1 LRITIPNGTRFG
13 AYEILSA
20 LGAGGMGEVYR
31 ARDSKLDRDVALKIL
46 PESFASDPDRLMRFE
61 REAKTLASLNHPNIA
76 AIYGIEERA
85 LVMELVEG
93 EDLSTRIS
101 RGPIPLD
108 EALPIAKQTADAL
121 AAAHEQGIIHRDLK
135 PANIKVRPDGTVK
148 VLDFGL
154 AKAMDP
160 GTGSG
165 EPGAGN
171 ALANSPTITS
181 PAMTMHGVILGTAA
195 YMSPEQ
201 AKGKPV
207 DKRTD
212 IWAFGCV
219 LFEMLAGRRPFDGDD
234 VTDVLGAVVRLEPE
248 WARLPANTPATIR
261 KLLRRCLE
269 KDRKQRLADASD
281 ARLEITDAQLPSPAD
296 TAPGVTMRSARA
308 PWIVAVATGLTLI
321 AAGVPAV
328 RHLTEPPP
336 VAEPIEFRFAAPEN
350 VALGGGVPAMSV
362 SPDGRHVAFVGI
374 SQGTNAIWLRSF
386 ASAAARI
393 LPGTDGAPPVQPIW
407 SPDSRFIAFGDR
419 GQLRSVPIAG
429 GPPITVAKVAANA
442 FNGSWNPDGV
452 ILIDANDGGD
462 PASDGGLHRIA
473 VAGGSLTKAT
483 TVDRAAG
490 ETRHLFPVFLP
501 DGRHFLYVAQ
511 SRSAVTELKIGRL
524 DSTETAV
531 VMPVSSQVVFSA
543 NHLLFWREGTLMA
556 QPFDPTARRLAGEAR
571 AVAAGV
577 AMNAGSNN
585 FSSFHASAGGVLA
598 YSEGTRGRVAQLSW
612 FDRAGKLLS
621 TVGEPDD
628 WRSIAL
634 SPDDRHVAASR
645 FDESANSSVD
655 LWTIDLERSV
665 SSRFT
670 FEANLSMN
678 NAPAWS
684 PDGAF
689 IAFQQ
694 SQSNTAGEDRT
705 GVYLRPFNGNG
716 KAQLVSKAAAQISDW
731 SRDGQYLAFNSG
743 GTASDVWVLPLAG
756 DRTPRAL
763 MTTRFA
769 EREPAFSPDGR
780 WIAYSSNESGQMQ
793 IVVEPFPSTGGKFQ
807 VSRNGGRW
815 ATWRSDGR
823 ELYFLRPDGTLMAA
837 SISTGSRF
845 DAGNPQAL
853 FATGLLNPAAGQRK
867 FAVTRDGKRFLV
879 NSVQRNAEEQRQ
891 ITVVV
896 NWPAAVQK

>member
-1 LRITIPNGTRFG
+1 VTMTTGTRVG
-13 AYEILSA
+13 LYEVVA
-20 LGAGGMGEVYR
+20 KLGEGGMGEVYR
-31 ARDSKLDRDVALKIL
+31 ARDTKLDRDVALKIL

-61 REAKTLASLNHPNIA
+61 REAKTLAALNHPNIA
-76 AIYGIEERA
+76 AIYGIEDRA

-93 EDLSTRIS
+93 EDLSARIA

-108 EALPIAKQTADAL
+108 EALPIAKQIAEAL
-121 AAAHEQGIIHRDLK
+121 EAAHEQGIIHRDLK

-154 AKAMDP
+154 AKAMDQ
-160 GTGSG
+160 GSG
-165 EPGAGN
+165 IGDQGSGH
-171 ALANSPTITS
+171 LANSPTITS

-219 LFEMLAGRRPFDGDD
+219 VFEMLAGRRPFDGDD

-248 WARLPANTPATIR
+248 WARLPANTPPTIR

-281 ARLEITDAQLPSPAD
+281 ARLEIADAQLPSHAD
-296 TAPGVTMRSARA
+296 TAPMVTVRSARG
-308 PWIVAVATGLTLI
+308 PWMIAAAIGVALI

-328 RHLTEPPP
+328 RHLSEEPPE
-336 VAEPIEFRFAAPEN
+336 AEAIEFRFAAPEN

-374 SQGTNAIWLRSF
+374 SQGTNAIWLRSLS
-386 ASAAARI
+386 SAGARM

-429 GPPITVAKVAANA
+429 GPPITIAKVAANA
-442 FNGSWNPDGV
+442 FNGSWSPKGV
-452 ILIDANDGGD
+452 ILIDANDGD
-462 PASDGGLHRIA
+462 PADGGLQRIA
-473 VAGGSLTKAT
+473 VAGGSAARAT
-483 TVDRAAG
+483 TVDRARG

-501 DGRHFLYVAQ
+501 DGRHFVYVAQ
-511 SRSAVTELKIGRL
+511 SRSAVPELRIGRL
-524 DSTETAV
+524 DSTETTV
-531 VMPVSSQVVFSA
+531 VMPVGSQAVFSA
-543 NHLLFWREGTLMA
+543 DHLLFWREGTLMA
-556 QPFDPTARRLAGEAR
+556 QPFDPAARRLAGEAR
-571 AVAAGV
+571 AVTAGV

-585 FSSFHASAGGVLA
+585 FASFNASAAGVLA
-598 YSEGTRGRVAQLSW
+598 YSEGTRGRVARLSW

-634 SPDDRHVAASR
+634 SPDGRHVAASR

-694 SQSNTAGEDRT
+694 SQSNDAGEDRT
-705 GVYLRPFNGNG
+705 GIYLRPFNGNG
-716 KAQLVSKAAAQISDW
+716 DAQLVSKTAAQISDW
-731 SRDGQYLAFNSG
+731 SRDGQYLTFNSG

-756 DRTPRAL
+756 DRTARAL

-769 EREPAFSPDGR
+769 EREPTFSPDGR

-793 IVVEPFPSTGGKFQ
+793 VVVEPFPSTGGKFQ
-807 VSRNGGRW
+807 VSRHGGRW
-815 ATWRSDGR
+815 PTWRADGR
-823 ELYFLRPDGTLMAA
+823 ELFFLRPDGTLMAA
-837 SISTGSRF
+837 AISTEGRFEAGS
-845 DAGNPQAL
+845 PQAL
-853 FATGLLNPAAGQRK
+853 FSTGLLNPAAGQRK
-867 FAVTRDGKRFLV
+867 FAVARDGKRFLV

-891 ITVVV
+891 ITVIL
-896 NWPAAVQK
+896 NWPASAQK